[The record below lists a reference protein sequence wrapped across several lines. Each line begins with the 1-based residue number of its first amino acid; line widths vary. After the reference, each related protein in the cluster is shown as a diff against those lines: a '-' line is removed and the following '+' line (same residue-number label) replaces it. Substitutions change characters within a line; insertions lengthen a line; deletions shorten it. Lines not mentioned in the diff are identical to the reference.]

1 MSNITIA
8 CVGDIMCGDSFYNT
22 GAGVASSLR
31 KYGRR
36 FLPQEIADVLR
47 SHDLVVGNIECVLSD
62 KGRNNRLLRSIQM
75 RGAGHIADY
84 LADWNLTL
92 ANVANNHILEHG
104 HVAAIDT
111 VDNLLASGIK
121 VTGSGADRKF
131 NNGLHV
137 EHIHCRDLTVAFI
150 GLCLRREKYA
160 FNGGAD
166 LDEVVDKVKTL
177 NASHNFV
184 CICIH
189 WGDEYMDYPSLEQI
203 SIAETLTRAGAKMI
217 IGHHP
222 HVIQGI
228 EMRSGALIAYS
239 LGNFI
244 FDSFIDDCCWSV
256 MLSIRV
262 VDGELAGWRSL
273 PIIKD
278 CEHRPALARGRR
290 KATLANEFTRRCE
303 LLKTTAHAGEYQQ
316 RYADDFQLKDAQA
329 RRNLRRHLCRTFPQ
343 MDAIY
348 WPQILFRPIQRRLRI
363 W

>member
-22 GAGVASSLR
+22 GTGVASSLR

-36 FLPQEIADVLR
+36 FLPQEIVDVLR
-47 SHDLVVGNIECVLSD
+47 NHDLVIGNIECVLSD

-75 RGAGHIADY
+75 RGSDHVADY

-104 HVAAIDT
+104 YEAAIDT

-131 NNGLHV
+131 NNSLHV
-137 EHIHCRDLTVAFI
+137 EHIHCRNLNIAFI
-150 GLCLRREKYA
+150 GMCLRREKYA

-166 LDEVVDKVKTL
+166 LDEVVDKVKIL

-184 CICIH
+184 VICIH
-189 WGDEYMDYPSLEQI
+189 WGDEYMEYPSLEQNR
-203 SIAETLTRAGAKMI
+203 IAETLTLAGAKLI

-222 HVIQGI
+222 HVAQGI
-228 EMRSGALIAYS
+228 EMRGNALVAYS

-244 FDSFIDDCCWSV
+244 FDSFIENCCWSV
-256 MLSIRV
+256 ILSIRV
-262 VDGELAGWRSL
+262 VDGQLVGWRCL
-273 PIIKD
+273 PIVKD
-278 CEHRPALARGRR
+278 SEHRPTLARGRR
-290 KATLANEFTRRCE
+290 KTILAKEFTRRCE
-303 LLKTTAHAGEYQQ
+303 LLKTTTHTEEYQQ
-316 RYADDFQLKDAQA
+316 RYADDFQSRNARG
-329 RRNLRRHLCRTFPQ
+329 RRNLHRHLFRTFPQ
-343 MDAIY
+343 MDTIY